1 MTEQNDTLIVS
12 GVHLELTDAL
22 KSAVAEKVDKLF
34 RHETHIIRIRIE
46 LEFHAHN
53 SKENEFVAKG
63 HIEINGP
70 PKFASVATDD
80 LYKSID
86 QLVIKLDRM
95 LRRRSRL
102 RQVKRKHPHGVEIPS
117 ELPKVRD
124 GSALSF

>member
-63 HIEINGP
+63 HIELNGP
-70 PKFASVATDD
+70 PKFASAATDD
-80 LYKSID
+80 LYRSID

-102 RQVKRKHPHGVEIPS
+102 RQVKRKHPHGVDIPS

-124 GSALSF
+124 ASALSF